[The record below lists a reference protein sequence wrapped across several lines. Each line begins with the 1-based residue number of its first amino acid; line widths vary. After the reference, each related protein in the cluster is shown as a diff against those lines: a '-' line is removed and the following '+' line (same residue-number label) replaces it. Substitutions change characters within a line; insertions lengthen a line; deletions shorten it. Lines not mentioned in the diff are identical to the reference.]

1 MFESHD
7 KMLESEI
14 FEEEL
19 ELEFERS
26 SRLGD
31 ESLQNDDGKKTKTE
45 GKRVGIEWMKAYEG
59 KHENNFKLERS

>member
-1 MFESHD
+1 MGEDEEEELQKKMLEGHD
-7 KMLESEI
+7 KMLESKI

-31 ESLQNDDGKKTKTE
+31 ESPQNNDEKKTKTE
-45 GKRVGIEWMKAYEG
+45 GKLVGIE
-59 KHENNFKLERS
+59 